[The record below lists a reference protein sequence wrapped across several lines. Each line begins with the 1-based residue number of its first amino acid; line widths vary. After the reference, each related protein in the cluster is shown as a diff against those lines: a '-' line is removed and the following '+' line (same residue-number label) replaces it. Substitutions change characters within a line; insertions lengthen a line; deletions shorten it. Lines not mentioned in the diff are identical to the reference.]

1 MYKKWKIR
9 YASNGSAKEQV
20 IAQLEDDYPEDKMQW
35 IHDADWS
42 GPQTVNIKDIDSSK
56 RKTWAAYHE
65 PKKVNK
71 WMKRIEDGN
80 KKPVS
85 LVKTP
90 KNDKYIIID
99 GHHRFLAYEKLK
111 QDPVC
116 WIGSVDKESGP
127 WDTFHNEQNAREA
140 ADK

>member
-1 MYKKWKIR
+1 MNWNTR
-9 YASNGSAKEQV
+9 YAKESSVKQQV
-20 IAQLEDDYPEDKMQW
+20 IQQLEDDYADEDLGW
-35 IHDADWS
+35 VRDADWS
-42 GPQTVNIKDIDSSK
+42 GPERVSVDDIDSGH

-71 WMKRIEDGN
+71 RVKRIEDGDI
-80 KKPVS
+80 KPIL

-99 GHHRFLAYEKLK
+99 GHHRFLAYEKAGK
-111 QDPVC
+111 DPVC
-116 WIGSVDKESGP
+116 WVGRVDRESGP
-127 WDTFHNEQNAREA
+127 WDTFHNEQNAKEA